1 MRACR
6 AEPHLALARDP
17 ADIAPQLQQLLAD
30 VRRRVADRSR
40 DLEDGLHQLGV
51 DPGLELVAAHGG
63 EHRVDVLD
71 EVVRLGV
78 EEHVLLLCPQR
89 VRVALAERMVEN
101 AAALCEAASLARDRR
116 RVDLLHGSTASTSI
130 STSHRSSKSR
140 AMVPVHAGRT
150 SPKASPCARMASA
163 TCSASVTKTRVRTTF
178 ERPVPASCRAFSTI
192 SRHRFICAYALAG
205 GSAPSAMIGAVPA
218 TWTFEPETTARL

>member
-89 VRVALAERMVEN
+89 VRVALAERMVED
-101 AAALCEAASLARDRR
+101 AAALCEAASLASDRR
-116 RVDLLHGSTASTSI
+116 RVGLLHGSTASTSI
-130 STSHRSSKSR
+130 STSHRSSNSR
-140 AMVPVHAGRT
+140 AMIPVHAGRT
-150 SPKASPCARMASA
+150 SAKASPWARIASA
-163 TCSASVTKTRVRTTF
+163 TCEGSVTKTRVRTTF
-178 ERPVPASCRAFSTI
+178 ERLVPASSSARSTI
-192 SRHRFICAYALAG
+192 SRHRLICA
-205 GSAPSAMIGAVPA
+205 
-218 TWTFEPETTARL
+218 